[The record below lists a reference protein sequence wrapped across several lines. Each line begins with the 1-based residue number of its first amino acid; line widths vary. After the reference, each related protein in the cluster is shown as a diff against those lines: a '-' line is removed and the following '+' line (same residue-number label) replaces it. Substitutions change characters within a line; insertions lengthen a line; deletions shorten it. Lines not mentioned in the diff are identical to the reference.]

1 MNKGMNDL
9 ILSEETKARTY
20 CTDKLRLNLTDD
32 ELDEVIHIGELNK
45 LIDILPSLYIKKGNL
60 LYDKN
65 LFNEAFVSY
74 AKVLDL
80 YNAIPT
86 KDDDM
91 IFIYNKLAK
100 CKIKTLCYEE
110 ALAYLCTCHSFTLEN
125 KDKNNYY
132 NCTYNIA
139 LTYKKLDDFDNSI
152 LYIDKLLANIDINNN
167 RTRYIQGTIL
177 KANCYLSN
185 NSTFQ
190 AITLYKELL
199 DNFGSELGI
208 YKGYIYNNLAL
219 AYSYTNN
226 NDDALKYFNKAI
238 DFKTSNDK
246 NSLDSTLM
254 YMAKLYMKIGSNK
267 ESISKI
273 KDGLKLAKEY
283 SHSENS
289 LLGYSLLEQIYK
301 ELNDI
306 EELRNLYSEMIE
318 NFKDVDPNIT
328 MEIYSK
334 LSNLLPDV
342 IGYNKLDTIFRV
354 NNL

>member
-1 MNKGMNDL
+1 M
-9 ILSEETKARTY
+9 ILSEETKARAY

-32 ELDEVIHIGELNK
+32 ELDDLIHIGELNK
-45 LIDILPSLYIKKGNL
+45 LTDILPSLYIKKGNL

-74 AKVLDL
+74 AKTLEL

-139 LTYKKLDDFDNSI
+139 LTYKKLNDFDNSI
-152 LYIDKLLANIDINNN
+152 LYIDKLLDTIDINND
-167 RTRYIQGTIL
+167 RTMYIQGTIL
-177 KANCYLSN
+177 KANCYLSK
-185 NSTFQ
+185 NSTLQ

-199 DNFGSELGI
+199 DNFGGELGI
-208 YKGYIYNNLAL
+208 YKGYLYNNLAL
-219 AYSYTNN
+219 AYSNENN
-226 NDDALKYFNKAI
+226 IHTALEYFNKAI
-238 DFKTSNDK
+238 DFKTSHHK
-246 NSLDSTLM
+246 PSLDITLM

-267 ESISKI
+267 EAISKI
-273 KDGLKLAKEY
+273 KDGLKLSKEY
-283 SHSENS
+283 SHGENS
-289 LLGYSLLEQIYK
+289 LLGYSLLEQIYR

-306 EELRNLYSEMIE
+306 EELRTLYSEMIE

-334 LSNLLPDV
+334 LSNLLPDG
-342 IGYNKLDTIFRV
+342 IGYNKLDAIFRV

>member
-1 MNKGMNDL
+1 MNDL

-20 CTDKLRLNLTDD
+20 CTDKLRLNLTAD

-65 LFNEAFVSY
+65 LFNEAFICYS
-74 AKVLDL
+74 KTLDL

-139 LTYKKLDDFDNSI
+139 LTYKKLNDFDNSI
-152 LYIDKLLANIDINNN
+152 LYIDKLLDNIDISKNL
-167 RTRYIQGTIL
+167 TEYMDGTIL
-177 KANCYLSN
+177 KANCYLSK
-185 NSTFQ
+185 NSNFE
-190 AITLYKELL
+190 AITLYKKLL
-199 DNFGSELGI
+199 HCFGNKLGI
-208 YKGYIYNNLAL
+208 HKGYIYNNLAL
-219 AYSYTNN
+219 AYSNENN
-226 NDDALKYFNKAI
+226 IHTALEYFNKALN
-238 DFKTSNDK
+238 FKASHNK
-246 NSLDSTLM
+246 PSLDITLM
-254 YMAKLYMKIGSNK
+254 YMAKLYMKIDSNK
-267 ESISKI
+267 EAISKI
-273 KDGLKLAKEY
+273 KDGLNLAKEY
-283 SHSENS
+283 SHSEAL
-289 LLGYSLLEQIYK
+289 LLGYNLLEQIYR

-306 EELRNLYSEMIE
+306 EELRILYSEMIE

-334 LSNLLPDV
+334 LSNLLPDG

-354 NNL
+354 NNI

>member
-1 MNKGMNDL
+1 MNDL

-32 ELDEVIHIGELNK
+32 ELDEVIYVGELNK

-74 AKVLDL
+74 AKTLEL

-86 KDDDM
+86 KGDNM

-152 LYIDKLLANIDINNN
+152 LYIDKLLDTIDINNEL
-167 RTRYIQGTIL
+167 TMYIQGTIL
-177 KANCYLSN
+177 KANCYLRK
-185 NSTFQ
+185 NSTLQ

-208 YKGYIYNNLAL
+208 YKGYLYNNLAL
-219 AYSYTNN
+219 AYLNENN
-226 NDDALKYFNKAI
+226 NNDALKYFNKAI
-238 DFKTSNDK
+238 HFRTSHDK
-246 NSLDSTLM
+246 PNLANTLM
-254 YMAKLYMKIGSNK
+254 DIAKFYIK
-267 ESISKI
+267 ECEYKKAISRI
-273 KDGLKLAKEY
+273 EDGVELAKKY
-283 SHSENS
+283 SDIENL
-289 LLGYSLLEQIYK
+289 LLGYSLLEQIYR

-306 EELRNLYSEMIE
+306 EELRTLYSEMIE

-334 LSNLLPDV
+334 LSNLLPDA

-354 NNL
+354 SKL

>member
-1 MNKGMNDL
+1 M
-9 ILSEETKARTY
+9 R
-20 CTDKLRLNLTDD
+20 KLKLELTAWLNLTSD
-32 ELDEVIHIGELNK
+32 ELDEVIHIGEFSNL
-45 LIDILPSLYIKKGNL
+45 LDVLTTAYVKKGNL
-60 LYDKN
+60 LYDEN
-65 LFNEAFVSY
+65 LFNEAFIYYS
-74 AKVLDL
+74 KTLDL
-80 YNAIPT
+80 YNTIPT

-110 ALAYLCTCHSFTLEN
+110 ALAYLCMCHSFTLEN
-125 KDKNNYY
+125 KDKDNYY

-139 LTYKKLDDFDNSI
+139 LTYKKLNDFDNSI
-152 LYIDKLLANIDINNN
+152 LYIDKFLDDIDINNDL
-167 RTRYIQGTIL
+167 TRYVQGIIL
-177 KANCYLSN
+177 KANCYLSK
-185 NSTFQ
+185 NSNFQ

-199 DNFGSELGI
+199 YTFGDKLGI

-219 AYSYTNN
+219 AYSYENN

-238 DFKTSNDK
+238 DFKSSNDK
-246 NSLDSTLM
+246 DSLDSALI
-254 YMAKLYMKIGSNK
+254 YMAKLYMKIGFNK
-267 ESISKI
+267 EAISKI

-289 LLGYSLLEQIYK
+289 LLGYSLLEQIYM

-306 EELRNLYSEMIE
+306 EELRTLYSEMLE
-318 NFKDVDPNIT
+318 NFKDVDPSIT

-334 LSNLLPDV
+334 LSNLLPDN

>member
-1 MNKGMNDL
+1 M

-20 CTDKLRLNLTDD
+20 CADKLKLNLTSD
-32 ELDEVIHIGELNK
+32 ELDEVIHIGEFSNL
-45 LIDILPSLYIKKGNL
+45 LDVLTTAYVKKGTL

-65 LFNEAFVSY
+65 LFNEAFIYYS
-74 AKVLDL
+74 KTLDL
-80 YNAIPT
+80 YNTTPT

-139 LTYKKLDDFDNSI
+139 LTYKKLNDFDNCI
-152 LYIDKLLANIDINNN
+152 LYIDKLLDVLDINKDL
-167 RTRYIQGTIL
+167 TLYIQGSIL
-177 KANCYLSN
+177 KANCYLGK

-190 AITLYKELL
+190 AINLYEELL
-199 DNFGSELGI
+199 NKFEGKLGI
-208 YKGYIYNNLAL
+208 YKGYLYNNLAL
-219 AYSYTNN
+219 AYLAENN
-226 NDDALKYFNKAI
+226 NESALNYFNKAI
-238 DFKTSNDK
+238 DFKTSHDK
-246 NSLDSTLM
+246 PNLASTLM
-254 YMAKLYMKIGSNK
+254 DIAKFYIK
-267 ESISKI
+267 EGAYEEAISKI

-283 SHSENS
+283 CHSENS
-289 LLGYSLLEQIYK
+289 LLGYSLLEQIYM

-306 EELRNLYSEMIE
+306 DELKNLYSEMLEKI
-318 NFKDVDPNIT
+318 NDIDPSIT

-334 LSNLLPDV
+334 LSNLLPDA

-354 NNL
+354 NKL